1 MAAYGALVSLLN
13 IIDTIDKHPSPPIS
27 IHKEQVESLTQ
38 NVTFLLEFLDGYIS
52 PVVADGCEADPLER
66 RIADAVYA
74 AEDVIESQILL
85 QIHNRSTFVENHDFY
100 DDLQKV
106 IEEMNLI
113 EKEVKTITDEALL
126 QQKPTGE
133 LTSSSTVKE
142 HVMVGFEE
150 VFLEVLD
157 KLTGDRLHRQI
168 IPITGMGGIGLLAK
182 SECTRECW
190 ERMEQNLNSIVINN
204 NDEFCLKVLRMS
216 YLYLPNYLKPCFLYM
231 GVFEEDRRI
240 RVSMLEKL
248 WVSEGFLK
256 PQSGKCL
263 ETIAQEYLKEL
274 VDRNLILIDKLGSIG
289 KIKYCKVHDL
299 LRDLC
304 LKEAEK
310 EMYYHVLRDD
320 PLRINSARRV
330 VLKTRGSIMSEVFRS
345 LSHARSLICDFQEGD
360 GDVRLPH
367 NLGLLRTFKAYDDNS
382 NSWNS
387 VHYLDNVFELVNS
400 RYLAVRIHDE
410 SKFPSSIDLLWNLH
424 TLIIYCSNVLIVPT
438 EIWKLHQLRHLVFEE
453 GEVILTCPPSSDND
467 IVILENLETLKGVQN
482 LFLNEEVVKRI
493 HNVKKLHLNYYVNQM
508 KGGNCLSHL
517 QCLSRLENLR
527 CEIENIC
534 NEYLQRIMFPHSL
547 KKLCIVVSYDVE
559 LELEDMMLKI
569 GSLPL
574 LEKFVLKGGRFITR
588 KWETVEGHFL
598 SLKFL
603 RLQSCDGLQD
613 WIVADSSHFPLLQK
627 VRLCYLGRLKEIPS
641 EVGEI
646 ATLKSVLLDYCS
658 ESAVVSAKKIVE
670 EQEDLYGD
678 ELDLHVRAIVYEK
691 QKELKSLATTNFE
704 VKVGMF

>member
-1 MAAYGALVSLLN
+1 
-13 IIDTIDKHPSPPIS
+13 
-27 IHKEQVESLTQ
+27 
-38 NVTFLLEFLDGYIS
+38 
-52 PVVADGCEADPLER
+52 
-66 RIADAVYA
+66 
-74 AEDVIESQILL
+74 
-85 QIHNRSTFVENHDFY
+85 
-100 DDLQKV
+100 
-106 IEEMNLI
+106 MNLI